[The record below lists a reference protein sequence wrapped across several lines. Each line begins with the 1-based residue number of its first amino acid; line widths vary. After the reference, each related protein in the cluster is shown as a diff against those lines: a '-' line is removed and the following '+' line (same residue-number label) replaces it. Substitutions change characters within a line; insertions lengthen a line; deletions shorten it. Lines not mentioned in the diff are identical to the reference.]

1 MSAMKSIR
9 LTVLLTFIIGHF
21 IATSRAETI
30 YLING
35 DQIQAKVVSL
45 DKQSLSLH
53 SDILGTLTIPR
64 NKIARIDFIQLPGI
78 TANGRTPQTNQ
89 TPPTAKA
96 AQQPLPSSIPGIL
109 NAGDQDQ
116 LIQQVQQQLLTT
128 AGPEANEM
136 YQQLVQGVMAGS
148 VNVPQLKSMAQDTV
162 NQIEG
167 LQAELGEDV
176 GFALDGYLGILKGF
190 IQKAERQ
197 QTRGR

>member
-1 MSAMKSIR
+1 MSVMKTTR
-9 LTVLLTFIIGHF
+9 LILLLTFILGQFTIS
-21 IATSRAETI
+21 TQAETI

-45 DKQSLSLH
+45 DEQSLSLQ
-53 SDILGTLTIPR
+53 SDILGSLTIPR
-64 NKIARIDFIQLPGI
+64 SKVARIDFVQLLPGAALSGRATQGI
-78 TANGRTPQTNQ
+78 HAPATAQTTQ
-89 TPPTAKA
+89 PSLPT
-96 AQQPLPSSIPGIL
+96 SIPGIL
-109 NAGDQDQ
+109 NTADQDQ

-136 YQQLVQGVMAGS
+136 YQELVQGVMAGS

-162 NQIEG
+162 NQIEE

-197 QTRGR
+197 TSK

>member
-1 MSAMKSIR
+1 MSDMKTTR
-9 LTVLLTFIIGHF
+9 LILLLTFVIGH
-21 IATSRAETI
+21 IAASSRAETI

-45 DKQSLSLH
+45 DSQSLSLH
-53 SDILGTLTIPR
+53 SDILGTLSIPR
-64 NKIARIDFIQLPGI
+64 SKIARIDFVQLQK
-78 TANGRTPQTNQ
+78 TAANRSTPQGGQ
-89 TPPTAKA
+89 APTTRQA
-96 AQQPLPSSIPGIL
+96 AQPSLPSTIPGIL

-148 VNVPQLKSMAQDTV
+148 VNVPKLKSMAQDTV
-162 NQIEG
+162 NQIEE
-167 LQAELGEDV
+167 LKAELGEDV

-190 IQKAERQ
+190 IQKAKRQ
-197 QTRGR
+197 QSR

>member
-1 MSAMKSIR
+1 MKTTR
-9 LTVLLTFIIGHF
+9 LILLLTFVIGH
-21 IATSRAETI
+21 IAASSRAETI

-45 DKQSLSLH
+45 DSQSLSLH
-53 SDILGTLTIPR
+53 SDILGTLSIPR
-64 NKIARIDFIQLPGI
+64 SKIARIDFVQFQN
-78 TANGRTPQTNQ
+78 TAANRSMPQGGQAPATRQ
-89 TPPTAKA
+89 A
-96 AQQPLPSSIPGIL
+96 AQPSLPSTIPGIL

-162 NQIEG
+162 NQIEE

-197 QTRGR
+197 QSR